1 MNFARFAA
9 AAAALAILPAAAQA
23 QDAAAPAE
31 PAAAPAESA
40 AAAPAAS
47 VEVTQGASVTG
58 NDGMPIGTVTQVLDD
73 AAVVDT
79 GTHQIP
85 LPTSAFGEGESGLT
99 LNITKAELDA
109 SYAEQMAAANAALN
123 EKLVVGVP
131 VMTADAQA
139 LGTVDMIEGE
149 NVVLAMEGE
158 QKLTLGKDVFALD
171 STGGVMVRAT
181 MDQIQQAMG
190 GATAAPAGAAA
201 TPAPE
206 QG

>member
-1 MNFARFAA
+1 MNFASFAA
-9 AAAALAILPAAAQA
+9 AAAALAIIPAAAQA
-23 QDAAAPAE
+23 QDAAAPA
-31 PAAAPAESA
+31 PAETT
-40 AAAPAAS
+40 AAAPAATA
-47 VEVTQGASVTG
+47 VNVTQGASVTG
-58 NDGMPIGTVTQVLDD
+58 NDGMPIGTVTQVLQD

-85 LPTSAFGEGESGLT
+85 LPTSAFAQGDSGLT

-131 VMTADAQA
+131 VMTADSQT

-149 NVVLAMEGE
+149 NVVLAMEGD
-158 QKLTLGKDVFALD
+158 QKLTLGKDVFAVD
-171 STGGVMVRAT
+171 SAGGVIVRAT
-181 MDQIQQAMG
+181 MDQIQQALG
-190 GATAAPAGAAA
+190 GASAA
-201 TPAPE
+201 PAPE